1 MRKHP
6 VKAKIILNYLRFAWN
21 KSTKKNTNAVTS
33 AQEVKAQQATAT
45 GQPQSFVQVSDG
57 QGGSSSSTSGNSSG
71 SSQGSGMYS
80 NPFIRTQG
88 IKILCYSLQNNLK
101 SKLNLMK
108 YLFNE
113 NLSDSAH

>member
-1 MRKHP
+1 MIVEIMRKHP

-71 SSQGSGMYS
+71 SSQGSGM
-80 NPFIRTQG
+80 TV
-88 IKILCYSLQNNLK
+88 ILS
-101 SKLNLMK
+101 
-108 YLFNE
+108 
-113 NLSDSAH
+113 